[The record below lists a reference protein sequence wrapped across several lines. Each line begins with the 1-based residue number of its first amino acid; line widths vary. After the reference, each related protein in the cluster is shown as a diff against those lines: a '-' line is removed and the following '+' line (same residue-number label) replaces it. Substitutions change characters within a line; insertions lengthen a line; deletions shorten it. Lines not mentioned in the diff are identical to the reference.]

1 MFLAEQ
7 MKSDLKEKE
16 ITMNQNHSFEDTVNN
31 DSMEGIVTVLGRGF
45 DENGN
50 YLDGEVLHKHNLIL
64 NGAREIMRNVMV
76 GEPGIYKVVFGD
88 LGKDESSTTS
98 ELINVPS
105 PSESDTALV
114 RKVGEKV
121 ITVDNITKIGK
132 GTDINPDGRPGIR
145 YEIILEKSELV
156 PENSDQQFILE
167 MGLSTESEML
177 FSRITHPVIIKTRS
191 LQITL
196 IWEILF

>member
-1 MFLAEQ
+1 MHLAE
-7 MKSDLKEKE
+7 KIRSEFKEKE
-16 ITMNQNHSFEDTVNN
+16 VVMNQNHTFEDKVSM
-31 DSMEGIVTVLGRGF
+31 DKMEGIVTLIGRGF
-45 DENGN
+45 DKDGN

-88 LGKDESSTTS
+88 LGKDEKSTTS
-98 ELINVPS
+98 ELINVPA

-121 ITVDNITKIGK
+121 ITKDNITKIGQ

-145 YEIILEKSELV
+145 YEIVLEKNELV
-156 PENSDQQFILE
+156 PEDSDQQFILE
-167 MGLSTESEML
+167 MGLATEDGKL

>member
-1 MFLAEQ
+1 MNISERVQ
-7 MKSDLKEKE
+7 PTQEKE
-16 ITMNQNHSFEDTVNN
+16 ITLNQNMSFDETFESDTMKGV
-31 DSMEGIVTVLGRGF
+31 VTLVGRGF
-45 DENGN
+45 DENGK
-50 YLDGEVLHKHNLIL
+50 YLDGVVLHKNNLIL

-88 LGKDESSTTS
+88 LGKDENSTTS
-98 ELINVPS
+98 ELINVS
-105 PSESDTALV
+105 APSESDTALT
-114 RKVGEKV
+114 RKVGEKI
-121 ITVDNITKIGK
+121 ITTDNITKIGI

-145 YEIILEKSELV
+145 YEIVLEKSELV
-156 PENSDQQFILE
+156 PEDADQQFILE
-167 MGLSTESEML
+167 MGLATEGEKL